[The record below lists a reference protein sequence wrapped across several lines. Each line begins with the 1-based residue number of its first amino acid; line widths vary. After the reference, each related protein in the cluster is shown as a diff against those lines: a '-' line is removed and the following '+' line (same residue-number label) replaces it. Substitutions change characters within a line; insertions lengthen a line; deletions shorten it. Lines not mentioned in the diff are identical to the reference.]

1 MAETTK
7 SAGNGLKRAGNGLKA
22 QRVISL
28 MITAV
33 GVVLLT
39 FMITVEDEPGALPL
53 ALVIGG
59 FAWFFITRA
68 RIRATVSKEVQ
79 A

>member
-1 MAETTK
+1 MAEITK
-7 SAGNGLKRAGNGLKA
+7 SAGDGLNRTGDGLRA

-28 MITAV
+28 IVTAV
-33 GVVLLT
+33 GALLLIY
-39 FMITVEDEPGALPL
+39 MVTVEDEPGALPL

-68 RIRATVSKEVQ
+68 RIRATAAKEVQ

>member
-1 MAETTK
+1 MAETTTK
-7 SAGNGLKRAGNGLKA
+7 NAGDGLKA

-28 MITAV
+28 AITAV
-33 GVVLLT
+33 GVLLLT
-39 FMITVEDEPGALPL
+39 YMITVEDEPGALPL

-59 FAWFFITRA
+59 LAWFFITRA
-68 RIRATVSKEVQ
+68 RIGAAAAKEVQ